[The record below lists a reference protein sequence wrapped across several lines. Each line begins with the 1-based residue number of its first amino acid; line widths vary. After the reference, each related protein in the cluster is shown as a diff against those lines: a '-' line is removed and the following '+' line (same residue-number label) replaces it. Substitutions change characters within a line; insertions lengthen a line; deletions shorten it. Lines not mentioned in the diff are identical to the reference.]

1 VVKDMQNAWLAGK
14 KPSFLSL
21 LIANKEAQAMDPHD
35 KIYAFWALS
44 KDAAKLLREPDYSNS
59 AKELYTTLVIEWI
72 DYYRSVDII
81 CASQWRLTGSKGA
94 DGLRMW
100 VPDVGSLIS
109 LFLLSALKRIFH
121 ILKISSP
128 QRNSFPYMSQEDHS
142 KGNVLTA
149 QLVECNLAH

>member
-59 AKELYTTLVIEWI
+59 AK
-72 DYYRSVDII
+72 
-81 CASQWRLTGSKGA
+81 
-94 DGLRMW
+94 
-100 VPDVGSLIS
+100 
-109 LFLLSALKRIFH
+109 
-121 ILKISSP
+121 
-128 QRNSFPYMSQEDHS
+128 
-142 KGNVLTA
+142 
-149 QLVECNLAH
+149 